1 MWYRSVMSATENI
14 NCMAIIEK
22 ISATSKNKRQ
32 MINTEKHLQLVTQ
45 RQIFLIHKFYKS
57 LRKVSNKIVQGYEL
71 TIDKGNTSDC

>member
-1 MWYRSVMSATENI
+1 MWYRSVISATENV

-22 ISATSKNKRQ
+22 INATSKNKRQ
-32 MINTEKHLQLVTQ
+32 MINREKHLQLVTQ

-57 LRKVSNKIVQGYEL
+57 LRKISNKIVQGYEL

>member
-57 LRKVSNKIVQGYEL
+57 LRKISNKIVQGYEL
-71 TIDKGNTSDC
+71 TIDKGNTSNC